1 MYEPNDWVLRWTHKW
16 WWGPSVF
23 FWFLALSFF
32 LIALILSAVLSSFPF
47 WVVCLSLCV
56 LSFVSF
62 GSHSHLKSLFVFA
75 EDTPWKF
82 KLSLSSRFIFFLS
95 SSLIDYFQSLLC
107 DICVFCAFSRFVLT
121 QSLFIVSRQELVELQ
136 KWNATERVSP
146 NLKLPEV
153 EWGFF
158 FSKQ

>member
-32 LIALILSAVLSSFPF
+32 LIALILSAVFSSFPF

-82 KLSLSSRFIFFLS
+82 KLSLSSHFIFFSVFLS
-95 SSLIDYFQSLLC
+95 NWLFPISSLWYMCFLC
-107 DICVFCAFSRFVLT
+107 
-121 QSLFIVSRQELVELQ
+121 
-136 KWNATERVSP
+136 
-146 NLKLPEV
+146 
-153 EWGFF
+153 F
-158 FSKQ
+158 FSLRPNSIPLYSVKTRTSRAAEMKRNRKSFSKSEVARSGVGIFF